1 MDIGC
6 HPMELHFHVTPAHT
20 QARLVE
26 KLAQQ
31 TQAHD
36 RRIAAVEGWQQR
48 VLAPLR
54 RVLPTWLIG
63 TGAPRNPQQRLNHR
77 LIEARLRQ
85 TLKAAEGQYCL
96 AFDEQGFR
104 LRRDNGAPQGL
115 AWEQI
120 TCVRE
125 SADFY
130 AVSDARLER
139 KQLAYRIARHSDLM
153 PADTYQQG
161 LQAFLAKCPVAP
173 QPH

>member
-1 MDIGC
+1 
-6 HPMELHFHVTPAHT
+6 MELHFCITPAHT
-20 QARLVE
+20 DARLAE

-36 RRIAAVEGWQQR
+36 RVIAAVEDWQNR

-54 RVLPTWLIG
+54 RVLPAWLIG
-63 TGAPRNPQQRLNHR
+63 TGAPRKPFQRLNHR

-96 AFDEQGFR
+96 AFDEQGFN
-104 LRRDNGAPQGL
+104 LRRGNGAPEGL
-115 AWEQI
+115 AWELI
-120 TCVRE
+120 THLRE

-130 AVSDARLER
+130 AVSDAKLER
-139 KQLAYRIARHSDLM
+139 KKLAYRIPRHSELM
-153 PADTYQQG
+153 PADAYQQG
-161 LQAFLAKCPVAP
+161 LQAFIAKCPVAP